1 MPKPTR
7 MGQRRMVNSDAS
19 SAFYRERRKAIVDA
33 AAATF
38 QERGYG
44 ATTIAAIAEK
54 LNTDRATLYY
64 YFGSKQELFRQV
76 VREVAKDAVEAAEA
90 IASKAMPA
98 GEKLREAFQS
108 VLETYSSSYPYMH
121 VFLQENFPVVHAP
134 EDDWNTEARD
144 WAKRYYLAIR
154 RIIQQG
160 VDEGSFHLTLP
171 LGVTTMGVLGTVN
184 WAHRWYRP
192 GRALSPK
199 GIGDGF
205 SRMLLMGLTSPDKV
219 RAATVGKN
227 KRE

>member
-1 MPKPTR
+1 MHEPTR
-7 MGQRRMVNSDAS
+7 MGQRRAIKTDAS
-19 SAFYRERRKAIVDA
+19 SPFYRERRKEIVDA

-54 LNTDRATLYY
+54 LDTDRATLYY
-64 YFGSKQELFRQV
+64 YFGSKQELFREV

-90 IASKAMPA
+90 IAAKALPA
-98 GEKLREAFQS
+98 EEKLREAFQS
-108 VLETYSSSYPYMH
+108 VLETYSTSYPYMH
-121 VFLQENFPVVHAP
+121 VFLQENFPDVQAP
-134 EDDWNTEARD
+134 ADDWHLEARG

-154 RIIQQG
+154 RIVQQG

-171 LGVTTMGVLGTVN
+171 LSVTTMGVLGTVN

-205 SRMLLMGLTSPDKV
+205 SRMLLKGLTSPEEPGPPV
-219 RAATVGKN
+219 LGKR
-227 KRE
+227 KK